1 MSKTRVPHHS
11 DIKRFNPTIK
21 DGLDDESVN
30 YMKSVGKVNIAKNPT
45 NKSYLRIILDNTF
58 TFFNILMFAIA
69 IILLLI
75 VGPKVITNLLFLAI
89 ILCNLLI
96 GTIQECKSKH
106 TIEKLKLLNDSKIK
120 VKRNGYEVALLPS
133 EIVLDDIVILTP
145 GDQIPADCEILE
157 ESIIEV
163 NESLLTGESVP
174 VKKSKGEMVFAGS
187 FVVSGCLAVKAMK
200 VGNDTY
206 IQSIENKAKV
216 SKQPKSRLMIAISKI
231 IRTMTL
237 IAIPLALIVFV
248 NEFLHNVINPLTDKV
263 TGEVYPMFPSF
274 WGQESQASNA
284 VFYSGVTIAYMI
296 PCGMALLASVAMA
309 TGVVKLAQSKTLAQ
323 NLYSVESLSRVNTL
337 CLDKTGTLT
346 DGTMTLEKSIILD
359 NKFNDEQLNTLMA
372 SYLGAFNTVNQ
383 TSTALLNKFGTVVEK
398 VDDYGRLNQR
408 NALDKSFKAKEQLT
422 VVDKV
427 NFSSARKYSAV
438 LFAEYGWL
446 VMGAPEYI
454 SKDEN
459 ILKQVNEFAQN
470 GLRVILLARVD
481 GVVKDDAPLPSSVHN
496 IAMFVISDTIRPE
509 VKPTMEWFRE
519 NDVDIKVI
527 SGDNIGTVS
536 YIAKQSGI
544 DNWDKVIDMSKITPE
559 DNLEEIVL
567 NNSIFGRVS
576 PDQKAEII
584 AILKKNNRIVG
595 VTGDGLND
603 LLAFKQADCSIALAN
618 GAAATKNVANL
629 VLLDSNFANMKE
641 AVFQGR
647 RVVNNIQRSSS
658 LFVMKDYL
666 WFFITILPL
675 LLGLPHMIQPT
686 VMSVV
691 NIFITGIAS
700 LFVALE
706 PDKTRVTGN
715 FYKNVTKRAIMS
727 GFYMFIPI
735 ALIIFYVLISQLI
748 KTQTYDLDV
757 LKTTFTDGEI
767 TAFGWIPTMA
777 LCVTISGFIIFFNNC
792 RPFTKF
798 RKVLFVATLIL
809 VILILYLAPEFFIIS
824 GTEMLEAV
832 GKSVFNIFPYIFS
845 HIARNATL
853 GLFRTMNL
861 EQVIFVGA
869 YALIAYP
876 LYLLNEKFN
885 GLLLDKTMFS
895 KREFKDE

>member
-1 MSKTRVPHHS
+1 MKKIIKLHHNEEL
-11 DIKRFNPTIK
+11 KRFNPTPEK
-21 DGLDDESVN
+21 GLDDESIA
-30 YMKSVGKVNIAKNPT
+30 YMKSVGKINVSKNPT
-45 NKSYLRIILDNTF
+45 NKSYTKIILGNIF
-58 TFFNILMFAIA
+58 TFFNVLMFLIA
-69 IILLLI
+69 GVLLLI
-75 VGPKVITNLLFLAI
+75 VGPKVVTNLMFLGI

-120 VKRNGYEVALLPS
+120 VRRNGLDVELLPS
-133 EIVLDDIVILTP
+133 EIVLDDVVILSP

-157 ESIIEV
+157 AEILEV

-174 VKKSKGEMVFAGS
+174 VKKSKGEMVYAGS
-187 FVVSGCLAVKAMK
+187 FVVSGSLAVRVEK

-216 SKQPKSRLMIAISKI
+216 SKQPKSRLMIAIGKI

-237 IAIPLALIVFV
+237 IAIPLAVIVFTNELLHSV
-248 NEFLHNVINPLTDKV
+248 NMNVNGL
-263 TGEVYPMFPSF
+263 PMFPST
-274 WGQESQASNA
+274 WGQDSIVSDAT
-284 VFYSGVTIAYMI
+284 FYGGVTIAYMI

-309 TGVVKLAQSKTLAQ
+309 TGVVKLAQQKTLAQ

-346 DGTMTLEKSIILD
+346 DGTMVVEDYKILD
-359 NKFNDEQLNTLMA
+359 SKTSDEQLHALIS
-372 SYLGAFNTVNQ
+372 SYLSAFKSSNQ
-383 TSTALLNKFGTVVEK
+383 TSTALLNKFGKIVEK
-398 VDDYGRLNQR
+398 IEDYGAYNAA
-408 NALDKSFKAKEQLT
+408 NALGSAFSDNTALKII
-422 VVDKV
+422 DRI

-438 LFAEYGWL
+438 KFDDYGWYAL
-446 VMGAPEYI
+446 GAPEYL
-454 SKDEN
+454 SKDQN
-459 ILKQVNEFAQN
+459 ILNAVNEYAVK
-470 GLRVILLARVD
+470 GLRVVLLCKINQDFEGEDHIPELKTPV
-481 GVVKDDAPLPSSVHN
+481 
-496 IAMFVISDTIRPE
+496 AMFIIRDNIRPE
-509 VKPTMEWFRE
+509 VKDTMLWFRE

-536 YIAKQSGI
+536 YIAEQSGI
-544 DNWDKVIDMSKITPE
+544 ANFDKVVDMSKLTEE
-559 DNLEEIVL
+559 DDLEELVM
-567 NNSIFGRVS
+567 NNAIFGRVS
-576 PDQKAEII
+576 PDQKADII
-584 AILKKNNRIVG
+584 AILKKNGRVVG

-666 WFFITILPL
+666 WLFITILPMI
-675 LLGLPHMIQPT
+675 LGLPHLIQPT

-715 FYKNVTKRAIMS
+715 FYKNVTKRAIIS

-735 ALIIFYVLISQLI
+735 ALITLYVVISQLV
-748 KTQTYDLDV
+748 KTSTYDLSV
-757 LKTTFTDGEI
+757 LTTKFENGEI
-767 TAFGWIPTMA
+767 VSFGWIPVMA
-777 LCVTISGFIIFFNNC
+777 LCVTISGFIIFYQNC
-792 RPFTKF
+792 HPFTRF
-798 RKVLFVATLIL
+798 RKVLFVSVLL
-809 VILILYLAPEFFIIS
+809 VVLLVLYLAPEFYIIS
-824 GTEMLEAV
+824 GTDMLKETGGIGNLPNYIITHF
-832 GKSVFNIFPYIFS
+832 GK
-845 HIARNATL
+845 NATL
-853 GLFRTMNL
+853 GLFRTMSL
-861 EQVIFVGA
+861 EQLLFIVGYGVVA
-869 YALIAYP
+869 FP
-876 LYLLNEKFN
+876 LYLLNNKFF
-885 GLLLDKTMFS
+885 GKFIELTLFS

>member
-1 MSKTRVPHHS
+1 MKKNNNHQQEE
-11 DIKRFNPTIK
+11 IKRFNPSLEA
-21 DGLDDESVN
+21 GLDNAAVD
-30 YMKSVGKVNIAKNPT
+30 YMQSVGKVNIAKNPT
-45 NKSYLRIILDNTF
+45 NKTYKRIIFGNIF

-69 IILLLI
+69 GLLFLV
-75 VGPKVITNLLFLAI
+75 VGKKVVTNLLFIVI
-89 ILCNLLI
+89 IVCNLLI

-120 VKRNGYEVALLPS
+120 VRRGGEDIEVLPS
-133 EIVLDDIVILTP
+133 EIVLDDVVILNP

-157 ESIIEV
+157 TEIIEV

-174 VKKSKGEMVFAGS
+174 VKKSKGEMVYAGS
-187 FVVSGCLAVKAMK
+187 FVVSGSLAVRADK

-216 SKQPKSRLMIAISKI
+216 SKQPKSRLMIAINKI
-231 IRTMTL
+231 IRNMTV
-237 IAIPLALIVFV
+237 IAIPLAVIVFV
-248 NEFLHNVINPLTDKV
+248 NEMLYRINNNPDLLPMMPHYW
-263 TGEVYPMFPSF
+263 GETSIIS
-274 WGQESQASNA
+274 EAT
-284 VFYSGVTIAYMI
+284 FYSGVTIAYMV

-309 TGVVKLAQSKTLAQ
+309 TGVVRLAQEKTLAQ

-346 DGTMTLEKSIILD
+346 DGTMMVEDFKILD
-359 NKFNDEQLNTLMA
+359 KEYNEEKLNKLIS
-372 SYLGAFNTVNQ
+372 SYLSAFKANNQ
-383 TSTALLNKFGTVVEK
+383 TSTAMINRFGNNSAYK
-398 VDDYGRLNQR
+398 INQTI
-408 NALDKSFKAKEQLT
+408 Q
-422 VVDKV
+422 
-427 NFSSARKYSAV
+427 FSSARKYSAV
-438 LFAEYGWL
+438 KFDELGWFVL
-446 VMGAPEYI
+446 GAPEYLT
-454 SKDEN
+454 SDKQ
-459 ILKQVNEFAQN
+459 ILDAVNEYASN
-470 GLRVILLARVD
+470 GLRVVLFSAVD
-481 GVVKDDAPLPSSVHN
+481 EEFKDEEKIPSKKHN
-496 IAMFVISDTIRPE
+496 VAMFIIRDNIRPE
-509 VKPTMEWFRE
+509 VKDTMLWFRE

-544 DNWDKVIDMSKITPE
+544 ANWDKAVDLSKLGPN

-567 NNSIFGRVS
+567 NNSIFGRVN

-584 AILKKNNRIVG
+584 AILKKHDRVVG

-666 WFFITILPL
+666 WLFITVLPM

-691 NIFITGIAS
+691 NIFITGFAS

-715 FYKNVTKRAIMS
+715 FYKNVTKRALLA

-735 ALIIFYVLISQLI
+735 VLATAYVIISQLI
-748 KTQTYDLDV
+748 EKQSYNLSVFQTEFDN
-757 LKTTFTDGEI
+757 GEI
-767 TAFGWIPTMA
+767 ISFGWMPVMV
-777 LCVTISGFIIFFNNC
+777 LCVTISGFIIFFHNC

-798 RKVLFVATLIL
+798 RKILFGAIL
-809 VILILYLAPEFFIIS
+809 ALVVLILYLAPEFFIIS
-824 GTEMLEAV
+824 GTEMLGQV
-832 GKSVFNIFPYIFS
+832 GGIAKIFPYIFG
-845 HIARNATL
+845 HIGRNATL
-853 GLFRTMNL
+853 GLFRTMSL
-861 EQVIFVGA
+861 EQLLFIVV
-869 YALIAYP
+869 YTLLAYP
-876 LYLLNEKFN
+876 LYLLNEKFV
-885 GLLLDKTMFS
+885 GKFVEFTLFS
-895 KREFKDE
+895 TREFKDE